1 MAAVPLSSSLSLED
15 PSLCSLL
22 IVCNLVFSAVRLR
35 SFEFVVV
42 AFGAVVSF
50 VLMLAVVVVLL
61 LVVDAVFIVVVVV
74 VGVAVVVV
82 VVGVIV
88 VKASCHFSYKYL

>member
-35 SFEFVVV
+35 SFQFVVV

-50 VLMLAVVVVLL
+50 VLLLAVVVVPL
-61 LVVDAVFIVVVVV
+61 LVVDAVD
-74 VGVAVVVV
+74 A
-82 VVGVIV
+82 
-88 VKASCHFSYKYL
+88 LLLLL